1 MIPVVTPGIE
11 IWPRKQVWFKFNIYY
26 CSHYLYLIFS
36 HVCVHP
42 QTSAAQA
49 ERDREESAAEER
61 REAAAWAIGAKC
73 DKKAMNAMER
83 DRKLQLKAER
93 CVLFRHSSL
102 HFPFHPFYL
111 DGIFTII
118 IISREAII
126 AEEELEFAGVNKRGF
141 TSAKKKKGKKDD
153 VDMLQAALKT
163 QVKTKAQLK
172 MEEKI
177 KKAED
182 RKSREEEARKRKQE
196 IMESEEKY
204 RMEQAKLGICVDHTD
219 DLLTHSKENNFLEEL
234 EDTMDRV
241 NSDSVNDLGNVETI
255 FVSGLDSALEAFKEG
270 KPAVEPHP
278 EKRRNA
284 LYKAFEEE
292 MMPALKVEYPGL
304 RRTQYLEKIN
314 ALWQKSEQNPDNVR

>member
-1 MIPVVTPGIE
+1 M
-11 IWPRKQVWFKFNIYY
+11 
-26 CSHYLYLIFS
+26 
-36 HVCVHP
+36 
-42 QTSAAQA
+42 AQ
-49 ERDREESAAEER
+49 
-61 REAAAWAIGAKC
+61 
-73 DKKAMNAMER
+73 
-83 DRKLQLKAER
+83 
-93 CVLFRHSSL
+93 
-102 HFPFHPFYL
+102 
-111 DGIFTII
+111 
-118 IISREAII
+118 
-126 AEEELEFAGVNKRGF
+126 EELEFAGMNKRGF

-172 MEEKI
+172 MEAKMKE
-177 KKAED
+177 AED
-182 RKSREEEARKRKQE
+182 RRRREEEARKRKHE

-219 DLLTHSKENNFLEEL
+219 DLLTHSKEDNFLEEL

-284 LYKAFEEE
+284 LCKAFEEE

-304 RRTQYLEKIN
+304 RRTQYLERIN